1 MSSSAKLFLL
11 GFVLAAMPWPG
22 NAAPADE
29 ATTTISKITDV
40 TVYADRSRIVRVAE
54 ADLAAGTTRLA
65 FTKLPGWLDEG
76 SVRVGLIPAGAGRIA
91 DVQVIR
97 TFLAQPADE
106 EIRKLE
112 AGVLE
117 IQDQIA
123 ELDDE
128 LQPLVAQEQQIAG
141 IRTFSTEKWSKET
154 AVREIKVEEYGGMVK
169 FVGSTLTEIAKSK
182 RSIEKRKRTLQP
194 ELAARMRK
202 LADLRQCM
210 QLEQR
215 TVIVSIIADKP
226 GRAKVELTY
235 MLPGTTWEPTQ
246 ELRASQDGKAVEM
259 TSFAV
264 VSQTT
269 GEDWDGVSLTLSTQR
284 PMAPVRIPEL
294 ESLAVG
300 SGRPL
305 AKLAG
310 ANDDSFQ
317 IAQKNWSLRNEEMNG
332 IMLTGANSY
341 AGKVSINAGSL
352 QMSQGAYN
360 DNVKR
365 QSEVQRKIVTV
376 FERVQ
381 LQRGTTM
388 QFAAPGRQTVRTDGR
403 QVRVPIGTLQL
414 VAAPRIV
421 AAPEL
426 SLNAV
431 QTVDL
436 TNTGLQPFLPGKVAL
451 FMDGA
456 LVGSTEIEFVAPGEG
471 FSMFLGV
478 ADRIKLSRVLDKKSS
493 SMTWTGKRKK
503 LQVSYLVTAEN
514 LSDRPATLEL
524 ADRIPVSDNDD
535 IRISGVRIQPEVKP
549 DQKGLLKWDA
559 TLAAKEKKE
568 FRIEYTISYPQDL
581 QLVQS
586 RRHDA
591 NVQEEI
597 NAPAQ
602 PAMEIHKQIQDLES
616 SLK

>member
-1 MSSSAKLFLL
+1 MSQSTKLLL
-11 GFVLAAMPWPG
+11 GIVLSLISWPAI
-22 NAAPADE
+22 AAPADE
-29 ATTTISKITDV
+29 ATETASKITDV
-40 TVYADRSRIVRVAE
+40 TVYADRSRIVRNAE
-54 ADLAAGTTRLA
+54 IDLPAGTLRLA

-76 SVRVGLIPAGAGRIA
+76 SVRVALTPAAAGRIT
-91 DVQVIR
+91 DVQVVR

-112 AGVLE
+112 ADVQE

-123 ELDDE
+123 ALDDE
-128 LQPLVAQEQQIAG
+128 LKPLQAQEQQVAN
-141 IRTFSTEKWSKET
+141 IRTFSAEKWTKDT
-154 AVREIKVEEYGGMVK
+154 VVREVKTEEYTQMVE
-169 FVGSTLTEIAKSK
+169 FVGGKLREIAKA
-182 RSIEKRKRTLQP
+182 RRAIEKQQRSLQP
-194 ELAARMRK
+194 EQAARMRK

-215 TVIVSIIADKP
+215 TVVVTIVADQP
-226 GRAKVELTY
+226 VRARLSLTY
-235 MLPGTTWEPTQ
+235 MLPGTTWEPTH
-246 ELRASQDGKAVEM
+246 ELRATQDGRSVEL
-259 TSFAV
+259 TSYAV

-269 GEDWDGVSLTLSTQR
+269 GEDLNGVNLMLSTQR
-284 PMAPVRIPEL
+284 PLAPVHIPEL

-305 AKLAG
+305 AKLV
-310 ANDDSFQ
+310 NSSDDTFQ
-317 IAQKNWSLRNEEMNG
+317 IAQKNWSMQNEQMNG
-332 IMLTGANSY
+332 LVLTGNNSY
-341 AGKVSINAGSL
+341 TGKALISAGSL
-352 QMSQGAYN
+352 QLSQGAYN

-365 QSEVQRKIVTV
+365 QSAVQRKVVSV

-381 LQRGTTM
+381 LRRGTTM
-388 QFAAPGRQTVRTDGR
+388 QFAAPGSQTVRTDGR

-414 VAAPRIV
+414 AAAPRIV

-436 TNTGLQPFLPGKVAL
+436 SNTGLQPFLPGKVAL

-456 LVGSTEIEFVAPGEG
+456 LVGSTETEFVAPGEG
-471 FSMFLGV
+471 FAMFLGV
-478 ADRIKLSRVLDKKSS
+478 ADRIKLSRVLDQKSS

-503 LQVSYLVTAEN
+503 LQVAYLVTVEN
-514 LSDRPATLEL
+514 LADKPATLQI

-535 IRISGVRIQPEVKP
+535 IRISGVRLQPETKP
-549 DQKGLLKWDA
+549 DPKGLLKWEA

-581 QLVQS
+581 QLSPATNTNFQN
-586 RRHDA
+586 DL
-591 NVQEEI
+591 

-602 PAMEIHKQIQDLES
+602 PAQELHKQIQDLETN
-616 SLK
+616 LK